1 MRPPASVHRLSRQ
14 AMGTLFEVFAAGED
28 EAYAGQAA
36 QAAFSEVDRLERLF
50 SRFDPGSEIG
60 RANRLRPGEEL
71 AIGPETYEC
80 LALAEK
86 ARKETGGAF
95 DVNARAKNSYLLTAV
110 GGRFLIRRPPE
121 DPSGSLG
128 LDLDLGGIGKGY
140 ALDRALEILKEWGL
154 ENVLL
159 HGGTSTAL
167 AMGSAPLEE
176 NSETENTGTHTLS
189 VLKSVQLSYVSPYL
203 KGWPVGA
210 GGGWPETPGQVLLA
224 GRALSG
230 SGKEV
235 KGQHI
240 LDPRTGL
247 PAQGHLA
254 AWASHPSAALAD
266 AYSTAFLVMDAAE
279 VEDFCRRHPEVWACA
294 VAGYGSV
301 RIFNPGLLA

>member
-1 MRPPASVHRLSRQ
+1 
-14 AMGTLFEVFAAGED
+14 MGTFFEVLVAGED
-28 EAYAGQAA
+28 ETYSGQAA
-36 QAAFSEVDRLERLF
+36 QAVFSEVDRLERLF
-50 SRFDPGSEIG
+50 SRFDPGSDIG

-71 AIGPETYEC
+71 AIGPDTYEC
-80 LALAEK
+80 LALAEE
-86 ARKETGGAF
+86 ARRETAGAF
-95 DVNARAKNSYLLTAV
+95 DVNVRARNARNTGTHDLSVLESGQLSYVSPYLLV
-110 GGRFLIRRPPE
+110 GGGERFLIRRPPQ
-121 DPSGSLG
+121 DPSAFIG

-140 ALDRALEILKEWGL
+140 ALDRALEILKEWSL

-159 HGGTSTAL
+159 QGGTSTAL
-167 AMGSAPLEE
+167 AIGSAPQEE
-176 NSETENTGTHTLS
+176 NTN
-189 VLKSVQLSYVSPYL
+189 L

-210 GGGWPETPGQVLLA
+210 GGGWPETPGQVLLS

-235 KGQHI
+235 KGEHI

-247 PAQGHLA
+247 PARGHLA

-266 AYSTAFLVMDAAE
+266 ACSTALLVMDAAE